1 MSNKNYKT
9 LLNNVRAFVFD
20 VDGVM
25 TNGKVM
31 ITSEGEMYREM
42 DTRDG
47 FALKY
52 ALLKGFKIGI
62 ISGGTNEGVRKRLE
76 LLGVNK
82 VYLGIHEKDIAFDD
96 FVSTFN
102 INPDQVLYMGD
113 DVPDVPV
120 MEKVGVS
127 TCPQDALPDVKRVV
141 DYVSHKKG
149 GDGCVREIVE
159 QVMRVQDKWVFS
171 KD

>member
-113 DVPDVPV
+113 DVPDIPV

>member
-1 MSNKNYKT
+1 MRNKNYKT

-127 TCPQDALPDVKRVV
+127 TCPQDAVPDVKRVV

>member
-120 MEKVGVS
+120 MKKVGVS
-127 TCPQDALPDVKRVV
+127 TCPQDAVSDVKRVV

-159 QVMRVQDKWVFS
+159 QVMRVQDKWVSS

>member
-82 VYLGIHEKDIAFDD
+82 VYLGIHEKDIVFDD